1 MVIAAVTGTAAR
13 VAARPTHDTAGGPRA
28 VRRLSFPAR
37 SGSVRSS
44 SPLTPRWERI
54 AHMAS
59 STVQKLRLSSGITL
73 LTQPMPDRLTVAAGV
88 WVRSGSRVEDDAQ
101 QGMAHFIEHMMFKG
115 TETRDA
121 RSIAASLEGLGG
133 HLDAWTNHEHVCYE
147 ARALSE
153 HLPQVVDVLAD
164 ITCRSRFDAAE
175 IDREKSV
182 VKQEIAACEDDPSDK
197 IHELLA
203 RQLYGGHGL
212 GRPILGTVESV
223 DAITRD
229 HLMAN
234 FSSRYRP
241 DELVIAASGGLDP
254 NALRDLVEEHFAAPQ
269 GPAVVRDPAP
279 VPHPVSVVHE
289 DRDEQQLYL
298 ALGAPTPAYSDPR
311 RYGLRVLNTLLG
323 GLMSSRLFQR
333 IREEAGLAYSVGSGL
348 SFLSDTG
355 LLSIQMGV
363 APEQGREALRL
374 LRNELEQLV
383 AEGPSESEVEA
394 AKMYL
399 KGGVIIGM
407 ESVSNRMEHMA
418 RQELYTGR
426 YSPPEEHVAAV
437 LAVTRDQ
444 VAALAAEFAR
454 PERFSMS
461 ALGPAPGGPLTVAD
475 WPIDA

>member
-1 MVIAAVTGTAAR
+1 MA
-13 VAARPTHDTAGGPRA
+13 PTP
-28 VRRLSFPAR
+28 
-37 SGSVRSS
+37 
-44 SPLTPRWERI
+44 
-54 AHMAS
+54 
-59 STVQKLRLSSGITL
+59 VQKVRLDSGITL
-73 LTQPMPDRLTVAAGV
+73 LTQPMADRLTVAAGV
-88 WVRSGSRVEDDAQ
+88 WVRTGSRAESDAH

-115 TETRDA
+115 TESRDA

-175 IDREKSV
+175 IEREKSV

-223 DAITRD
+223 DAITRPHLVD
-229 HLMAN
+229 H
-234 FSSRYRP
+234 FSSRYRA
-241 DELVIAASGGLDP
+241 DELVFAAAGGLDP
-254 NALRDLVEEHFAAPQ
+254 GALRALVEQHFATPS
-269 GPAVVRDPAP
+269 GPAP
-279 VPHPVSVVHE
+279 VRDAAPVLHAPSVLHE

-298 ALGAPTPAYSDPR
+298 ALGAPTPPYSDPR

-348 SFLSDTG
+348 SFLSDAG
-355 LLSIQMGV
+355 LLSVQMGV
-363 APEQGREALRL
+363 SPEQGREALRL
-374 LRNELEQLV
+374 LRAELDNL
-383 AEGPSESEVEA
+383 AENGPSESEVEA
-394 AKMYL
+394 ARMYL

-418 RQELYTGR
+418 RQELYTGH
-426 YSPPEEHVAAV
+426 YTPPEEHVEAV
-437 LAVTRDQ
+437 LAVTRDE
-444 VAALAAEFAR
+444 VAALAGEFLR
-454 PERFSMS
+454 PERFSLCV
-461 ALGPAPGGPLTVAD
+461 LGPAPGGPIDERD
-475 WPIDA
+475 WPLAR

>member
-1 MVIAAVTGTAAR
+1 
-13 VAARPTHDTAGGPRA
+13 
-28 VRRLSFPAR
+28 
-37 SGSVRSS
+37 
-44 SPLTPRWERI
+44 
-54 AHMAS
+54 MAS
-59 STVQKLRLSSGITL
+59 MPVQKVRLASGITL

-88 WVRSGSRVEDDAQ
+88 WVRTGSRVESDAH

-115 TETRDA
+115 TESRDA

-175 IDREKSV
+175 IEREKSV

-223 DAITRD
+223 DSFTRAHLVD
-229 HLMAN
+229 HFA
-234 FSSRYRP
+234 SRYRA
-241 DELVIAASGGLDP
+241 DELVFAAAGGLDP
-254 NALRDLVEEHFAAPQ
+254 DALRELVERHFATPE
-269 GPAVVRDPAP
+269 GPAP
-279 VPHPVSVVHE
+279 VRDAAPKIHAPSVVHE
-289 DRDEQQLYL
+289 ERDEQQLYL

-311 RYGLRVLNTLLG
+311 RYGPRVLNTLLG

-348 SFLSDTG
+348 SFLSDVG

-374 LRNELEQLV
+374 LRAELEAL
-383 AEGPSESEVEA
+383 AEHGPSEAEVEA
-394 AKMYL
+394 ARMYL
-399 KGGVIIGM
+399 KGGVVIGM

-426 YSPPEEHVAAV
+426 YTPPEAHVEAV
-437 LAVTRDQ
+437 LAVTRDE
-444 VAALAAEFAR
+444 VAALAREFVR
-454 PERFSMS
+454 PGRFTLG
-461 ALGPAPGGPLTVAD
+461 ALGPAPGGPLTERD
-475 WPIDA
+475 WPVGD

>member
-1 MVIAAVTGTAAR
+1 
-13 VAARPTHDTAGGPRA
+13 
-28 VRRLSFPAR
+28 
-37 SGSVRSS
+37 
-44 SPLTPRWERI
+44 
-54 AHMAS
+54 MAS
-59 STVQKLRLSSGITL
+59 SPVQKVRLESGITL

-88 WVRSGSRVEDDAQ
+88 WVRTGSRVESDAH

-115 TETRDA
+115 TESRDA

-164 ITCRSRFDAAE
+164 ITCRSRFDAGE
-175 IDREKSV
+175 IEREKSV

-223 DAITRD
+223 DAFTRS
-229 HLMAN
+229 HLMDH
-234 FSSRYRP
+234 FSSRYRA
-241 DELVIAASGGLDP
+241 DELVFAAAGGLDP
-254 NALRDLVEEHFAAPQ
+254 DHVRELVERHFSAPA
-269 GPAVVRDPAP
+269 GPAP
-279 VPHPVSVVHE
+279 VRDAAPVTHAPSVVHE
-289 DRDEQQLYL
+289 ERDEQQLYL
-298 ALGAPTPAYSDPR
+298 ALGAPTPAYADPR

-348 SFLSDTG
+348 SFLSDAG

-374 LRNELEQLV
+374 LRAELQSL
-383 AEGPSESEVEA
+383 AEHGPSEAEVEA
-394 AKMYL
+394 ARMYL

-426 YSPPEEHVAAV
+426 YTPPEAHVEAV
-437 LAVTRDQ
+437 LAVTRDE
-444 VAALAAEFAR
+444 VAALAAEFVR
-454 PERFSMS
+454 PERFALG
-461 ALGPAPGGPLTVAD
+461 ALGPAPGGALSERD
-475 WPIDA
+475 WPLGR

>member
-1 MVIAAVTGTAAR
+1 MAIAAVTGIAVRAG
-13 VAARPTHDTAGGPRA
+13 ARPEHDTAGGPRA
-28 VRRLSFPAR
+28 ARRLSFHAP
-37 SGSVRSS
+37 SGSVRP
-44 SPLTPRWERI
+44 SPFVTSPQERK
-54 AHMAS
+54 ALMAS
-59 STVQKLRLSSGITL
+59 SPVHKVRLPSGITL

-88 WVRSGSRVEDDAQ
+88 WVRSGSRVENDER

-121 RSIAASLEGLGG
+121 RGIAASLESLGG

-175 IDREKSV
+175 IEREKSV
-182 VKQEIAACEDDPSDK
+182 VKQEIAACEDDPTDK

-223 DAITRD
+223 DAFTRE
-229 HLMAN
+229 HLFAN
-234 FSSRYRP
+234 FSSRYRA
-241 DELVIAASGGLDP
+241 DELVFAAAGGLDP
-254 NALRDLVEEHFAAPQ
+254 EHLRDLVERHFTAPD
-269 GPAVVRDPAP
+269 GPAVVRDTPP
-279 VPHPVSVVHE
+279 MPRPVSVIHE
-289 DRDEQQLYL
+289 ERDEQQLYL
-298 ALGAPTPAYSDPR
+298 ALGAPTPAYADPR

-374 LRNELEQLV
+374 LRLELDTL
-383 AEGPSESEVEA
+383 ASEGPTESEVES

-437 LAVTRDQ
+437 LAVTREQ
-444 VAALAAEFAR
+444 VAELAAEFAR
-454 PERFSMS
+454 PERFTLG
-461 ALGPAPGGPLTVAD
+461 ALGPSPGGLLSAAD
-475 WPIDA
+475 WPVAS